1 MWININYSNSAGLI
15 ILSHYQRAMYTK
27 DRNAAVYD
35 DLIPQNGY
43 VDIPDRP
50 GIGQEL
56 KPEIIKQSLIETID

>member
-1 MWININYSNSAGLI
+1 
-15 ILSHYQRAMYTK
+15 MYTK

-35 DLIPQNGY
+35 DLIPQDGY
-43 VDIPDRP
+43 VDVPDRP